1 MSTGFD
7 HKERAQIGRI
17 YAAFQGVAAAERQCQ
32 KLYPTRKSIVFD
44 NCYSKTIIAIAR
56 AIVWF

>member
-7 HKERAQIGRI
+7 HEERAQIGRI
-17 YAAFQGVAAAERQCQ
+17 RCCPLVAAAVRQCQ

-44 NCYSKTIIAIAR
+44 NY
-56 AIVWF
+56 